1 MNVQNNNRPCHHQG
15 LLPEFGGRWIWTLN
29 WSYPSSLH
37 PPPTPK
43 ALRLKGAKMKSIRN
57 VWGSHG
63 EYNSLNWED
72 GKYGAVRGADIDI
85 ARKAEA
91 LTLDNF
97 SDILIVLSLFHC
109 TDILQLITSCQV
121 KLTGSEFIW
130 DKLKDNNKKR
140 KEKKKTHVLCL
151 DVYKIQLR

>member
-1 MNVQNNNRPCHHQG
+1 
-15 LLPEFGGRWIWTLN
+15 
-29 WSYPSSLH
+29 
-37 PPPTPK
+37 
-43 ALRLKGAKMKSIRN
+43 MKSIRN
-57 VWGSHG
+57 LWGSHG

-72 GKYGAVRGADIDI
+72 GKYGAVHGADIDI